1 MIEFEIPKV
10 DDPISAS
17 DARIIKVIGVGGGGG
32 NAVAHMYNEGM
43 RDVRFEVCNTDRI
56 ALIDS
61 PVPVRRQLG
70 EEGLGAG
77 SNPAK
82 GREIAE
88 KSLDE
93 ISKMFDDGTRMV
105 FITAGMG
112 GGTGT
117 GAAPVIAREAK
128 KAGVLT
134 VGVVTIPFLFE
145 REKRIDQALD
155 GVEELSRNVDSLLV
169 INNERLRKI
178 CAINTMID
186 AFKRADDT
194 LLVAVK
200 SIVDIITT
208 SMKINPDFND
218 VKTVLSD
225 GGIALISY
233 GEAEG
238 PDRVSKAIEEATTSP
253 LLSDH
258 DIFNARRILMTI
270 CSSDDKNTLTIPE
283 IDVVNNFMEKFVNE
297 NIQTKFGFAP
307 VPGMGGKVKITIL
320 ASGFGK
326 NSLPFASAN
335 SKDSDNEAA
344 DSSMSIDE
352 INRRQARK
360 AYYYGD
366 KNERKNGMKRK
377 QRHHVFHFGEDDID
391 NPWIIETIAASATY
405 NRTSETLRKIKEQ
418 HEVK

>member
-1 MIEFEIPKV
+1 
-10 DDPISAS
+10 
-17 DARIIKVIGVGGGGG
+17 
-32 NAVAHMYNEGM
+32 
-43 RDVRFEVCNTDRI
+43 
-56 ALIDS
+56 
-61 PVPVRRQLG
+61 
-70 EEGLGAG
+70 
-77 SNPAK
+77 
-82 GREIAE
+82 
-88 KSLDE
+88 
-93 ISKMFDDGTRMV
+93 
-105 FITAGMG
+105 
-112 GGTGT
+112 
-117 GAAPVIAREAK
+117 
-128 KAGVLT
+128 
-134 VGVVTIPFLFE
+134 
-145 REKRIDQALD
+145 
-155 GVEELSRNVDSLLV
+155 
-169 INNERLRKI
+169 
-178 CAINTMID
+178 MID

-238 PDRVSKAIEEATTSP
+238 PDRVSKAIEEAITSP